1 MNEEY
6 LSMETVEKLAKLN
19 ELEKI
24 FNDLKEYIEY
34 ALNNPFVDEREALK
48 IILNKMEVYIKNRVD
63 FNKKY
68 ST

>member
-1 MNEEY
+1 
-6 LSMETVEKLAKLN
+6 METVEKLAKLN